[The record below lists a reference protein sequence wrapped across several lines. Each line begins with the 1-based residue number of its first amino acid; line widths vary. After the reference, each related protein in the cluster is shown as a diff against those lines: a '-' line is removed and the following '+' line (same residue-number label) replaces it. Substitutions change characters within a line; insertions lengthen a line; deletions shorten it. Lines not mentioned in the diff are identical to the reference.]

1 MHRQIAGALTG
12 RVTKWIVL
20 AVWVLV
26 LVVSTGFAGKLIDV
40 QNNEA
45 SSWLPAS
52 AESTRALD
60 KLAPFQDEN
69 DIPTVVV
76 YVRDSGLTTD
86 DLAAITSQVT
96 ELQDLDGVVG
106 EAVGPIPSEDG
117 EVAQTIVT
125 FNFGKNGWNAL
136 PDAADEI
143 RNIATID
150 GVTVHLAGAGGQ
162 AADSAEAFAGI
173 DGTLLFASLGVV
185 ILILLLTY
193 RSPVLWVLPILSA
206 VFALFTSEAVIYFL
220 AKYADLTVNGQSQAI
235 LTVLVVGAGTDY
247 ALLLVA
253 RYREELRR
261 HEDRHEAMA
270 FALHRAAPAIFASAG
285 TVVAGMLCLMLAEM
299 NSTAGLGPVNAIG
312 VTITLLVMVTLLPA
326 LLVICG
332 RWVFWPK
339 RPTFGSP
346 EPTSTG
352 FWARVGRRI
361 APRPRA
367 VWVGTALALGIA
379 TLGLFSLDT
388 SGLSTE
394 DQYTKEFDSVV
405 GQRELLDHG
414 LVDSSNPIMVVSA
427 ADKQQQVADA
437 VATVDGLGKP
447 DSSVP
452 PVDGVALVTATV
464 PGDVAS
470 QAAFDQVEAVRDA
483 VHQVDGADA
492 LVGGTTAIYFDMQ
505 RASMRDN
512 LVIIPVVLL
521 VVMLILMLLLR
532 ALVSPLLLILTVILS
547 FGAALGIST
556 LLFRHVFTR
565 LIDHGDGFNH
575 ADASFPLF
583 VFVFLVALGI
593 DYNIFLMTRVRE
605 ETVTRGTREGALVAL
620 AATGGVITSAGFV
633 LAATFLVLGTL
644 PLVFVA
650 ELGTAVA
657 LGVVLDTLIVR
668 SVLVT
673 ALNLDLGS
681 RIWWPSSLDRGDQHD
696 RQEPADDVRERAGA
710 R

>member
-1 MHRQIAGALTG
+1 M
-12 RVTKWIVL
+12 
-20 AVWVLV
+20 
-26 LVVSTGFAGKLIDV
+26 
-40 QNNEA
+40 
-45 SSWLPAS
+45 
-52 AESTRALD
+52 
-60 KLAPFQDEN
+60 
-69 DIPTVVV
+69 
-76 YVRDSGLTTD
+76 
-86 DLAAITSQVT
+86 
-96 ELQDLDGVVG
+96 
-106 EAVGPIPSEDG
+106 
-117 EVAQTIVT
+117 AQTIVT

-136 PDAADEI
+136 PDAADEVRDI
-143 RNIATID
+143 TKVD

-312 VTITLLVMVTLLPA
+312 VSVTLLVMVTLLPA

-339 RPTFGSP
+339 RPAFGSP

-367 VWVGTALALGIA
+367 VWVGTALALGVA
-379 TLGLFSLDT
+379 ALGLFSLDT
-388 SGLSTE
+388 RGLSTE
-394 DQYTKEFDSVV
+394 DQYTKEFDSVI
-405 GQRELLDHG
+405 GQRELLEHG
-414 LVDSSNPIMVVSA
+414 LVDSSNPIMVVSDA
-427 ADKQQQVADA
+427 GSQQA
-437 VATVDGLGKP
+437 VAAAMGSVDGLGKP
-447 DSSVP
+447 DASTP
-452 PVDGVALVTATV
+452 PVGGVALVTATV
-464 PGDVAS
+464 PGDVAAP
-470 QAAFDQVEAVRDA
+470 QAFDMVEAVRDQ
-483 VHQVDGADA
+483 VHAVDGADA
-492 LVGGTTAIYFDMQ
+492 LVGGASAIYLDMQ
-505 RASMRDN
+505 RASSHDN
-512 LVIIPVVLL
+512 RVIIPTVLV

-532 ALVSPLLLILTVILS
+532 ALISPLLLIGTVILS

-605 ETVTRGTREGALVAL
+605 ETVARGTREGSLVAL
-620 AATGGVITSAGFV
+620 AATGGVITSAGLV

-650 ELGTAVA
+650 EMGTAVA
-657 LGVVLDTLIVR
+657 LGVMLDTLVVR

-673 ALNLDLGS
+673 ALNLDLGR
-681 RIWWPSSLDRGDQHD
+681 RIWWPSSLDRAGDHD
-696 RQEPADDVRERAGA
+696 GREPADEVRERAGA